1 MSSLVCQSG
10 WRDELGRMDPLP
22 GNQRSPV
29 CRVPHSGWC
38 AFRSASSGETLSLR
52 SGACHIGAARPTGS
66 TPRPR
71 TFPQLTP
78 HAITWS
84 VNARRSLAGAGFH
97 PGRRSAPRASSSG
110 TRQGSTP
117 RRGHPRPLLDPGTWR
132 RPRFWA
138 STGPFSGPILPLPE
152 KGGENATFLGGC
164 GAKSWGSGGAPPTNL
179 ILLRNQRAASRAR
192 RAAHRGRRRGSL
204 GGSAG
209 VVGGVRRPPGPS
221 QPVRPQAPTP
231 CPTPCPDSSS
241 PIPEWSGWVGEWSR
255 LQREWGRIW
264 RPTRGTF
271 YLRLRRLRLR
281 RFALPR
287 IQSQKGRRCPLT
299 RPTCSVIRASL
310 SR

>member
-1 MSSLVCQSG
+1 MCQSMIT
-10 WRDELGRMDPLP
+10 RVLCELIRYRAISAGMM
-22 GNQRSPV
+22 

-179 ILLRNQRAASRAR
+179 ILLRNQ
-192 RAAHRGRRRGSL
+192 
-204 GGSAG
+204 
-209 VVGGVRRPPGPS
+209 
-221 QPVRPQAPTP
+221 
-231 CPTPCPDSSS
+231 
-241 PIPEWSGWVGEWSR
+241 
-255 LQREWGRIW
+255 
-264 RPTRGTF
+264 
-271 YLRLRRLRLR
+271 
-281 RFALPR
+281 
-287 IQSQKGRRCPLT
+287 
-299 RPTCSVIRASL
+299 
-310 SR
+310 

>member
-1 MSSLVCQSG
+1 
-10 WRDELGRMDPLP
+10 MDPLP

-179 ILLRNQRAASRAR
+179 ILLRNQWSPCTLSVARQDTSARGAPGAWRGIAGGVAPALAFGGGPPEPASQAPAPPRAPPRAPIPPLPSPSGVGGLASGRDYSESGEESGVQ
-192 RAAHRGRRRGSL
+192 RGERFTSVYAGYDCGASLCPGYSRRR
-204 GGSAG
+204 
-209 VVGGVRRPPGPS
+209 VVGAR
-221 QPVRPQAPTP
+221 
-231 CPTPCPDSSS
+231 
-241 PIPEWSGWVGEWSR
+241 
-255 LQREWGRIW
+255 
-264 RPTRGTF
+264 
-271 YLRLRRLRLR
+271 
-281 RFALPR
+281 
-287 IQSQKGRRCPLT
+287 
-299 RPTCSVIRASL
+299 
-310 SR
+310 